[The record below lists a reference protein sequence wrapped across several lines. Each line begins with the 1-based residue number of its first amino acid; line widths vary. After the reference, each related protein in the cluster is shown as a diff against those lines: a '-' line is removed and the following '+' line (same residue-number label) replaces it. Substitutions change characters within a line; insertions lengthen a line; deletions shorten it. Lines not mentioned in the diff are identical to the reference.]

1 MMNAYVINLHEF
13 ELIGTHWIALY
24 VMVILW
30 YILIALQLN
39 IFQKNFRKNH
49 RKQNLITN
57 IYRIQA

>member
-1 MMNAYVINLHEF
+1 MNAYVINLHEF

-39 IFQKNFRKNH
+39 IFQKKFRKNH
-49 RKQNLITN
+49 RKQNKFNNKYL
-57 IYRIQA
+57 

>member
-1 MMNAYVINLHEF
+1 MNAYVINLHEF